1 MAGLDDVSQEVTTAT
16 ERSRCPRCEVCGV
29 VVRVRGVDRQGVF
42 CGKCTGEV
50 LPFVGIVSES
60 EFKGALREYREGIG
74 SRAGDFQDLRFDPF
88 DEEIRA
94 ALKGIDVTL
103 KGCAY
108 TGGDEISSRHKKM
121 AKGVVHFH

>member
-1 MAGLDDVSQEVTTAT
+1 MAGLGEVSLEVSTAT

-42 CGKCTGEV
+42 CGKYTGEV

-74 SRAGDFQDLRFDPF
+74 SL
-88 DEEIRA
+88 
-94 ALKGIDVTL
+94 GIV
-103 KGCAY
+103 
-108 TGGDEISSRHKKM
+108 E
-121 AKGVVHFH
+121 